1 MNSEEEFR
9 QRIEDE
15 IAINLKRESDFK
27 LMMDIKKL
35 AIEKTDFQLP
45 EEFLKRWLARV
56 NENTTGEQIE
66 KEFDSFRKD
75 LKWQLIRNKIARDN
89 EVKISEE
96 ELLKEAENITRQQF
110 QQYGLFYATDE
121 QITNYAKEILKR
133 EEDAKRIA
141 DKILEEKAILLM
153 KEHVKLENKSVT
165 VEEFNKL
172 FE

>member
-1 MNSEEEFR
+1 M
-9 QRIEDE
+9 
-15 IAINLKRESDFK
+15 
-27 LMMDIKKL
+27 KKPL
-35 AIEKTDFQLP
+35 Q
-45 EEFLKRWLARV
+45 
-56 NENTTGEQIE
+56 EQIE

-75 LKWQLIRNKIARDN
+75 LKWQLIRNKVARDN

-96 ELLKEAENITRQQF
+96 ELQKEAENITRYQF

-121 QITNYAKEILKR
+121 QIANYAKETLKR

-141 DKILEEKAILLM
+141 DKILEEKVIFLM
-153 KEHVKLENKSVT
+153 KELVKLENKSVT